1 MDLFSEVLNKGV
13 DGVRQKSGGKMLIHK
28 QLVSVLPVFVTYLSE
43 WTTQPVKQ
51 D

>member
-13 DGVRQKSGGKMLIHK
+13 DGVRKKSGGKMLIHK